1 MSTLPFY
8 KMQATGNDFVLLNAS
23 ELGLKLNE
31 IIELTPKLCDRRYGV
46 GADGVLALS
55 KSRYSGA
62 AYEMIY
68 RNSDG
73 SDAGMCGNGSRCLAL
88 FAHEMAGVSPVHKFH
103 VKSYIYR
110 ARLTGERSV
119 EVSFPFEPEVK
130 TRSTPISS
138 ISEQMY
144 QTFPGTE
151 HIVMLPVS
159 AADMQNRNRL
169 IEEGARLRNHNEF
182 QPKGTNVNFV
192 MPLEESQISL
202 RTYERGVEGLTL
214 ACGTGAIASAITWH
228 THQLS
233 NKTDN
238 HYRVDCD
245 GGQLQVKFKYDP
257 DKKHYSNI
265 LLEGPAHFVFNG
277 KIEV

>member
-8 KMQATGNDFVLLNAS
+8 KMQATGNDFVVLNAL
-23 ELGLKLNE
+23 ELGLGLND

-46 GADGVLALS
+46 GGDGVLALS
-55 KSRYSGA
+55 KSKYA
-62 AYEMIY
+62 EAEYEMIY

-88 FAHEMAGVSPVHKFH
+88 FAHEMTDVSPVHRFH
-103 VKSYIYR
+103 VKKYIYR

-130 TRSTPISS
+130 SRNTPISS

-144 QTFPGTE
+144 QTYPGTE
-151 HIVMLPVS
+151 HIVMLPIS

-182 QPKGTNVNFV
+182 HPKGTNVNFV
-192 MPLEESQISL
+192 MPLEEEQISL

-214 ACGTGAIASAITWH
+214 ACGTGAIASALTWH
-228 THQLS
+228 THQS
-233 NKTDN
+233 SYKNEN
-238 HYRVDCD
+238 HYKVDCD
-245 GGQLQVKFKYDP
+245 GGQLQVKFNYNS
-257 DKKHYSNI
+257 DKKRYSHI

-277 KIEV
+277 QIDV